1 MCLKSFRLEK
11 KSGVMYNTLQG
22 DLIYLYLFIL
32 VLEVVLAVIKSN
44 QNIDK
49 LRIFE
54 HDFRYTAYA
63 DDTTLLK
70 TKYL

>member
-32 VLEVVLAVIKSN
+32 ELEVVLAVIKS
-44 QNIDK
+44 
-49 LRIFE
+49 
-54 HDFRYTAYA
+54 
-63 DDTTLLK
+63 
-70 TKYL
+70 KY